1 MTATPLAS
9 LFMEKANAVSISV
22 TEVATMADV
31 FSYALDL
38 CKEKERYQ
46 NLLPKGVHSSTV
58 AATPAD
64 LADEQKVIA
73 APGLAEEHLK
83 ALQKIGEK
91 EGIRVI
97 SSGLRNYLAGLDV
110 SVTMATMGIAE
121 TATCVLDC
129 SDEEVRL
136 ASMLCEDHVMV
147 LPKSVLKQS
156 SFDVEQAIEALQK
169 KGPRYI
175 SFISGASRTADIE
188 RVLAVGVHGP
198 LELHV
203 LLLEA

>member
-22 TEVATMADV
+22 TEVASMADV
-31 FSYALDL
+31 FSYALHL
-38 CKEKERYQ
+38 CKEKEPYQ
-46 NLLPKGVHSSTV
+46 NLLPKGVNSTTV
-58 AATPAD
+58 AAKPAD
-64 LADEQKVIA
+64 LGDAQKVIA
-73 APGLAEEHLK
+73 APGLAEEDLK
-83 ALQKIGEK
+83 ALQKLGEK
-91 EGIRVI
+91 EGILVI
-97 SSGLRNYLAGLDV
+97 SCGLRNFVAGLDV

-147 LPKSVLKQS
+147 LPKSVLQQS

-169 KGPRYI
+169 KGPRFI

-188 RVLAVGVHGP
+188 RVLALGVHGP
-198 LELHV
+198 LQLHV